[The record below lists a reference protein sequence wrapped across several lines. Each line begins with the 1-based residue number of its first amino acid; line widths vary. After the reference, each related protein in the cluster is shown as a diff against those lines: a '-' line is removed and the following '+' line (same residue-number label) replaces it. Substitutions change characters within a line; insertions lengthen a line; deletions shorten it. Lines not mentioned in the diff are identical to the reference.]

1 MSCINATGFLANV
14 GKCHAV
20 LEGLCEQH
28 AVNIINLQQTAVRVC
43 LRNVFSAQIL
53 DVRNVLVVVSR
64 WYGGILLG
72 PDRFKHISNCAR
84 SILIQEAYTDT
95 SVRIRTNS
103 ALVVRCPRS
112 AISAEGGGVRYDDVW
127 SWTIKMSPRS
137 AFLKKYRSIVLQ
149 RTIYL
154 SAVALAPPA
163 VSIYCTAPHTFTAV
177 LPQR

>member
-1 MSCINATGFLANV
+1 MSCIKKRCVCLHATGFLANV

-28 AVNIINLQQTAVRVC
+28 AVNIINLRQTAVRVC
-43 LRNVFSAQIL
+43 LRNVFSLASAQIL

-95 SVRIRTNS
+95 SVRIRTNMLFSQDCLSIIHFKGLCILSCLTHFCISS
-103 ALVVRCPRS
+103 ADMML
-112 AISAEGGGVRYDDVW
+112 IFIE
-127 SWTIKMSPRS
+127 
-137 AFLKKYRSIVLQ
+137 
-149 RTIYL
+149 
-154 SAVALAPPA
+154 
-163 VSIYCTAPHTFTAV
+163 
-177 LPQR
+177 